1 MVRPVKYTSLF
12 LMAALVTGCAGGK
25 ESEEPSSPTTSA
37 VDPSSDDDGDG
48 VPAAADRCPEGSLS
62 KWVGQDG
69 CSESQDGDGDG
80 LPTDQDLC
88 PGTAKGDT
96 VDGNGCSEAQKSA
109 AGGAGGSAGSAGS
122 AGASGSEY
130 AAAAKDWEPSK
141 DGITENNGFATFVLD
156 PKGKVPA
163 VLRTLAKNVKKLSD
177 GFELNGSVMIE
188 APGNQHVT
196 LAEGKLMLK
205 YDAAKGEGL
214 QSFEGTARLP
224 FPNIGFMD
232 GVQVNDLV
240 YCSVGWELGKDIQ
253 NVDAPLK
260 DERKYFYFTF
270 SAGLDAQIGSMS
282 VSTAVNQSA
291 TMTLDPTDPAFFL
304 RASLGGLMGPVDEAS
319 VGFSIGGHLPFT
331 PENTWG
337 IDSTAASFDGHLW
350 IGGKLNLSFAK
361 IPLAIGGNTVVDFD
375 PNDDGKTLFQG
386 ATDGINYGS
395 NSQVDVS
402 LDAKLL
408 SFEIPIAKATTV
420 AHVGQDGAWAMYSGN
435 ITQGNG
441 WMPDMVPVKQTGDWK
456 VAGLASSKLEE
467 SYFKAEG
474 SLNLDATKLGQWTGL
489 DLDNLAM
496 ATASFDIDKN
506 GVLIKGKA
514 SGKLSPVVGLSGDLD
529 AVGFFNG
536 DPSGWYVTLDGQ
548 LAVKSI
554 DLGANAHMKLDKN
567 GMFVSGQ
574 MTTPISLIEMS
585 GSITK
590 AGVDLSGN
598 AEIEIP
604 IVAGK
609 EIVQWVTDAAVCG
622 YETVTDAAVC
632 GYQTVTDGAK
642 CGTKIVTDAA
652 KCGTKTVTDAAVCGS
667 QYVTSGAICG
677 YTTVTSAAQCGVSY
691 FSDAAHCGWDCV
703 SSLFSSCSCSAP
715 KTCQVATS
723 CWTAKTCT
731 VAATCSI
738 ANTCSVPASCQKV
751 KSCEKKVVIPD
762 YDYGTVKGKATVKI
776 GNSGLHGDVTG
787 QYCTTTGSC
796 TTVASGSVKMTSA
809 GPEACVNVAGLGEFC
824 GKI

>member
-1 MVRPVKYTSLF
+1 MVRPVAYTSLI
-12 LMAALVTGCAGGK
+12 LMAALVTGCAGGN
-25 ESEEPSSPTTSA
+25 ETERSNDPVPGA
-37 VDPSSDDDGDG
+37 VDPGSDDDGDG
-48 VPAAADRCPEGSLS
+48 VVAAHDRCPEASTS
-62 KWVGQDG
+62 KWTGADG
-69 CSESQDGDGDG
+69 CAESQDGDADG
-80 LPTDQDLC
+80 LPTDRDLC
-88 PGTAKGDT
+88 PGTPKGES
-96 VDGNGCSEAQKSA
+96 VDGNGCSESQKS
-109 AGGAGGSAGSAGS
+109 GGSASGGGGTGGSAS
-122 AGASGSEY
+122 AAEY
-130 AAAAKDWEPSK
+130 ASAAKDWEAAK
-141 DGITENNGFATFVLD
+141 DGLVEDNGFATFVLD

-163 VLRTLAKNVKKLSD
+163 VLRTLAKNVKKLSN
-177 GFELNGSVMIE
+177 GFELSGSVMIE
-188 APGNQHVT
+188 VPGNQNVT
-196 LAEGKLMLK
+196 LAEGKLKLE

-224 FPNIGFMD
+224 FPALGFMD
-232 GVQVNDLV
+232 GVQLNDLV

-282 VSTAVNQSA
+282 ISTPVNQSA

-337 IDSTAASFDGHLW
+337 IDASKASFDGHMW
-350 IGGKLNLSFAK
+350 IGGKLNLNFAK

-375 PNDDGKTLFQG
+375 PNDDGKTMFQG

-395 NSQVDVS
+395 NSQIDVS

-408 SFEIPIAKATTV
+408 SFEIPVAKATTV
-420 AHVGQDGAWAMYSGN
+420 AHVGQDGAWAMYSGS
-435 ITQGNG
+435 ISAGNA
-441 WMPDMVPVKQTGDWK
+441 WLSQLPIKNSAELK
-456 VAGLASSKLEE
+456 VAGLASSKLDE
-467 SYFKAEG
+467 SYFKAQG
-474 SLNLDATKLGQWTGL
+474 DMSLDAGKLGEWTGL
-489 DLDNLAM
+489 DLDDLAM
-496 ATASFDIDKN
+496 ATATLEIDEN
-506 GVLIKGKA
+506 GVLIQGKA
-514 SGKLSPVVGLSGDLD
+514 TTSISPVIGLSGSLD
-529 AVGFFNG
+529 ALGYFNG
-536 DPSGWYVTLDGQ
+536 DPNGWYVTLDGQ
-548 LAVKSI
+548 LAVKGI
-554 DLGANAHMKLDKN
+554 DLGADAHMKLDKS
-567 GMFVSGQ
+567 GMFVSGK

-590 AGVDLSGN
+590 AGVDLTGH
-598 AEIEIP
+598 AEVEIP

-642 CGTKIVTDAA
+642 CGTKMVTDAA
-652 KCGTKTVTDAAVCGS
+652 LCGTKTVTDAAVCGS
-667 QYVTSGAICG
+667 QYVTSGAVCG
-677 YTTVTSAAQCGVSY
+677 YQTVTSATLCGVDY
-691 FSDAAHCGWDCV
+691 FSDALHCGWDCV
-703 SSLFSSCSCSAP
+703 SSAFSSCSCSFP

-731 VAATCSI
+731 VAASCTI

-751 KSCEKKVVIPD
+751 KTCEKKLVVPNF
-762 YDYGTVKGKATVKI
+762 DYGTFKGQVTLKI
-776 GNSGLHGDVTG
+776 GNSGLYGDASG
-787 QYCTTTGSC
+787 QYCTSAGSC
-796 TTVASGSVKMTSA
+796 TTLASGTVKMTSA
-809 GPEACVNVAGLGEFC
+809 GPEACVSVAGLGEFC

>member
-1 MVRPVKYTSLF
+1 MVRPVTYTSLI
-12 LMAALVTGCAGGK
+12 LMAALVTGCAGG
-25 ESEEPSSPTTSA
+25 SDGNDSGRGPAPGA

-48 VPAAADRCPEGSLS
+48 VIAAKDRCPELSTS
-62 KWVGQDG
+62 KWVDQAG
-69 CSESQDGDGDG
+69 CSESQDGDADG

-88 PGTAKGDT
+88 PGTPAGEP
-96 VDGNGCSEAQKSA
+96 VDGNGCSDSQKSGA
-109 AGGAGGSAGSAGS
+109 AAPGEEASSA
-122 AGASGSEY
+122 EY
-130 AAAAKDWEPSK
+130 AAAAKDWTEAK
-141 DGITENNGFATFVLD
+141 DGAVADNGFATFVLD

-163 VLRTLAKNVKKLSD
+163 VLRTLAKNVKKLES
-177 GFELNGSVMIE
+177 GFELSGSVMIE
-188 APGNQHVT
+188 VPGNQSVT

-205 YDAAKGEGL
+205 YDSAKGEGL

-224 FPNIGFMD
+224 FPNLGFMS
-232 GVQVNDLV
+232 GVELGDLV
-240 YCSVGWELGKDIQ
+240 YCSVGWELGKDIE

-260 DERKYFYFTF
+260 DDRKYFYFTF
-270 SAGLDAQIGSMS
+270 SAGLDAKIGSLS

-337 IDSTAASFDGHLW
+337 LDAQKASFDGHMWL
-350 IGGKLNLSFAK
+350 GGKLNLNFAK

-386 ATDGINYGS
+386 ATDGVNYGS

-402 LDAKLL
+402 IDAKLL
-408 SFEIPIAKATTV
+408 AFEIPVAQATTV
-420 AHVGQDGAWAMYSGN
+420 AHVGQDGAWAMYSGK
-435 ITQGNG
+435 ITAGNA
-441 WMPDMVPVKQTGDWK
+441 WIAQLPIKNSAELK

-467 SYFKAEG
+467 SYFKAQG
-474 SLNLDATKLGQWTGL
+474 DMSLDAGKLGEWTGL
-489 DLDNLAM
+489 DLDDLAM
-496 ATASFDIDKN
+496 ATASLDIDEN

-514 SGKLSPVVGLSGDLD
+514 TTSISPLVGLSGSLD
-529 AVGFFNG
+529 AVGYFNG
-536 DPSGWYVTLDGQ
+536 DPNGWYVTLDGR

-554 DLGANAHMKLDKN
+554 DLGADAHLLLDKN
-567 GMFVSGQ
+567 GMFVSGK

-590 AGVDLSGN
+590 SGVDLTGH
-598 AEIEIP
+598 AEVEIP

-609 EIVQWVTDAAVCG
+609 ELVQWVTDAAVCG

-632 GYQTVTDGAK
+632 GYQTVKDGAL
-642 CGTKIVTDAA
+642 CGTKVVTDAA
-652 KCGTKTVTDAAVCGS
+652 LCGTKTVTDAAVCGS

-677 YTTVTSAAQCGVSY
+677 YKTVTSATQCGVDY

-703 SSLFSSCSCSAP
+703 SSLFKSCSCSFP

-731 VAATCSI
+731 VAATCNI

-751 KSCEKKVVIPD
+751 KTCEKKVIVPD
-762 YDYGTVKGKATVKI
+762 FDYGTFKGQVTVKI
-776 GNSGLHGDVTG
+776 GNGGLHGDASG
-787 QYCTTTGSC
+787 QYCATGGSC
-796 TTVASGSVKMTSA
+796 TTIASGSVKMTSA